1 VTFIPCYLWIF
12 LGAPFVE
19 ALRGAKALNASLA
32 AIGAA
37 VVGVILN
44 LAIWFALHV
53 LFRQMMEVRG
63 LGLSLELPVLS
74 SVNVASGALS
84 LAAAIA
90 AFRFKIGVIP
100 LLVACSAAGVLMYL
114 LTGSA
119 LTAH

>member
-1 VTFIPCYLWIF
+1 
-12 LGAPFVE
+12 
-19 ALRGAKALNASLA
+19 
-32 AIGAA
+32 
-37 VVGVILN
+37 
-44 LAIWFALHV
+44 
-53 LFRQMMEVRG
+53 MMEVRG

-119 LTAH
+119 VTAH